1 MPLDISFPI
10 AFLGGLLSFLSPCV
24 LPLVPAYLCYLG
36 GTSLEQL
43 NEGDTIDPAISR
55 RMMLSALV
63 FVAGFSTVFITLG
76 ATATGVS
83 RLLLQNID
91 ILSKAA
97 GILIILLGLHFLGLF
112 KFAFL
117 NREVRFHPT
126 KQAGLGGSYVI
137 GVAFAFGWTPCI
149 GPVLAAVLT
158 VAASQETVGAG
169 TALLAVYSAGLG
181 LPFLAS
187 SLFARPFLRFMVRFR
202 RHIGKVEKTMG
213 ALLVFTGVLFF
224 TGALGEFS
232 FWMLEAFPTLGNI
245 EALVL
250 GDNPAGL

>member
-36 GTSLEQL
+36 GVSLDKL
-43 NEGDTIDPAISR
+43 TEGETIEPKVSR
-55 RMMLSALV
+55 QMVLSAVL
-63 FVAGFSTVFITLG
+63 FVSGFSMVFISLG

-97 GILIILLGLHFLGLF
+97 GILIIIMGLHFLGVF

-117 NREVRFHPT
+117 NREVRYHHAARP
-126 KQAGLGGSYVI
+126 AGLGGAFVI

-149 GPVLAAVLT
+149 GPVLAAVLA

-169 TALLAVYSAGLG
+169 TALLAAYSAGLA
-181 LPFLAS
+181 LPFLAA
-187 SLFARPFLRFMVRFR
+187 SLFVRPFLRLMQRFR
-202 RHIGKVEKTMG
+202 RHIGLVEKTMG
-213 ALLVFTGVLFF
+213 GLLVFTGVLFF
-224 TGALGEFS
+224 TGALGELS
-232 FWMLEAFPTLGNI
+232 FWMLETFPTLGNI

-250 GDNPAGL
+250 GES